1 MKIIT
6 RYNPVEE
13 MTSRAFDWLA
23 IDADTHEDGEPE
35 GHGETE
41 QEAIENLLWQI
52 LERILDVK

>member
-41 QEAIENLLWQI
+41 QEAIENLLGQ
-52 LERILDVK
+52 LGLLD